1 MGSAY
6 LWPQLFGHKLSLP
19 EFLWAY
25 RPFALV
31 REVGFFSLSSRSG
44 RKLIDKCPSNNKGW
58 KIRFFQVPLL
68 RLCEDGPQSG
78 TGVPVAWPSGLSGK
92 VPHLRAS

>member
-1 MGSAY
+1 M
-6 LWPQLFGHKLSLP
+6 FGHELSLS

-25 RPFALV
+25 QPFALV
-31 REVGFFSLSSRSG
+31 GEVGFFSLSSRSG

-58 KIRFFQVPLL
+58 KTRFFQVPTL

-78 TGVPVAWPSGLSGK
+78 AGLPVAWASGLSGK
-92 VPHLRAS
+92 VSHLQVS